1 MAGHVYE
8 GGERDKIWQRTWG
21 YKPWAD
27 LSEQE
32 KVEEDLARVRQ
43 EEGFLKNTAV
53 VYEVD
58 GRGMSNP
65 PLKRVSLLKM
75 NEMTL
80 LRPPDSAVVIYLSM
94 RTDSIGT
101 SHHPPN

>member
-1 MAGHVYE
+1 MAGYVYE
-8 GGERDKIWQRTWG
+8 GDGRDKIWRRTWG

-27 LSEQE
+27 LTEQE

-43 EEGFLKNTAV
+43 EEGVLKNTAV
-53 VYEVD
+53 VYKVD
-58 GRGMSNP
+58 GRGMSSP
-65 PLKRVSLLKM
+65 PLERVNLLKM

-80 LRPPDSAVVIYLSM
+80 LHSPDTTVVICLLM
-94 RTDSIGT
+94 RTNSIGT